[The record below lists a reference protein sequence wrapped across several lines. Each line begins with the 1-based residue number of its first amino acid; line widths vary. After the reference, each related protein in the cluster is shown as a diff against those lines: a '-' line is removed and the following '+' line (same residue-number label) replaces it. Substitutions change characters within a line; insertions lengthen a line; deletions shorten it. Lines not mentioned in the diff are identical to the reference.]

1 MGREAAEQPP
11 RRASSKDGVDKV
23 PVVAMKAVKAIM
35 KAAPSR
41 GAILMKAKAALKAK
55 AGVMKTAMK
64 AGTRTTVKAIAAKE
78 FAGVAAK
85 LKKTKSTEALPGT
98 GTWYFMSDLRK
109 MKVGADDSKAWTKYD
124 AKMNKQLEVAY
135 TKGFKQYTMKF
146 KDKEYIV
153 KFKAMMQFRADD
165 KSLQRPVKRE

>member
-98 GTWYFMSDLRK
+98 G
-109 MKVGADDSKAWTKYD
+109 
-124 AKMNKQLEVAY
+124 
-135 TKGFKQYTMKF
+135 FKQYTMKF